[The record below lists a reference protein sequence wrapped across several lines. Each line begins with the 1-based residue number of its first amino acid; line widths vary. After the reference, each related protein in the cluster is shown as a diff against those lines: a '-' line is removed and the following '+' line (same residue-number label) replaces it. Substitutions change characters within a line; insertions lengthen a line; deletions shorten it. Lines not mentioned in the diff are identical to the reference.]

1 MSDYDWYFVAG
12 MFTGIGLTFGVIYL
26 YIRKLF
32 IKVMSEIDNQI
43 DQVKSKFMP
52 VIIEKIND
60 KLFCYTEKDKQFI
73 CQGSNMAEIK
83 QAFEIRFPDKTAFL
97 AGGEEELVKELRNQ
111 LKELNEASPSK

>member
-60 KLFCYTEKDKQFI
+60 KLFVILKKTNNLFVKVVTWQK
-73 CQGSNMAEIK
+73 SNRHLKFAFQIK
-83 QAFEIRFPDKTAFL
+83 QRF
-97 AGGEEELVKELRNQ
+97 
-111 LKELNEASPSK
+111 